1 MKLDRIVLENFRQY
15 FGKQRLTFARD
26 PQRNVTIIHGVNGAG
41 KTSLFL
47 AINWCLYGRAV
58 DNTKIVDNVGEL
70 ISKESISRA
79 EHGDRLTTSVELHF
93 LHEGERYMA
102 RRNLRS
108 TRQQGAGVVLDPN
121 DYFTLMRTRADGQAE
136 TIKNPILTINAML
149 PPNVRTY
156 FLFDGEKIDEFAKP
170 ESRKDVKEAIY
181 LVLKLEILERAK
193 RHLEVNADEYSR
205 ELRKVSSGELA
216 RLLDRDVKA
225 REERTRDE
233 ARKIELLRSIESAR
247 SKIVDINTALRASQN
262 ARDLQAQRDQIEQ
275 ALRERRSELES
286 LIGQIRELATT
297 SYFAI
302 AQPAVDR
309 ALQILDEKRERG
321 EIPSSIRQQFVQDLI
336 DQMRCICGRPITDGS
351 PEHQRLI
358 NLIQHSLPGSLED
371 DVLSTSAKLQ
381 PFAERMTRQRQDIDV
396 AMRRRTELIGAINQL
411 DAELSDIRHQLTKS
425 PIEEI
430 SRLER
435 QRQEFS
441 ADVDTAN
448 LEIGGIN
455 VHMEKLAKEITQLEK
470 DIARAKTEEQKA
482 SLLQTK
488 VDLTRRSANAIGEM
502 YERFADDMRL
512 KIEAKTKEIFKLL
525 AWKGDHFEDVR
536 LGTDYHLEVID
547 RYGTPA
553 RPDLSAGE
561 RQVLSLSFITAMSRV
576 SEEEVPLV
584 MDTPFGRLSS
594 HHRNSITLYL
604 PELADQLVLFV
615 TDEELRDQAH
625 SNLEARIGF
634 EYRLSFDPRTSCTT
648 IEEERV

>member
-26 PQRNVTIIHGVNGAG
+26 SQRNVTVIHGVNGAG

-47 AINWCLYGRAV
+47 AINWCLYGQAV
-58 DNTKIVDNVGEL
+58 DNTKIVENVGEL
-70 ISKESISRA
+70 ISKELISRSQP
-79 EHGDRLTTSVELHF
+79 GDRVMTAVELHF
-93 LHEGERYMA
+93 LHDGERYMA
-102 RRNLRS
+102 RRTLRGS
-108 TRQQGAGVVLDPN
+108 RERSGGVLLDPKDN
-121 DYFTLMRTRADGQAE
+121 FTLMRTRGDGQTE
-136 TIKNPILTINAML
+136 TIKNPILTINSML
-149 PPNVRTY
+149 PPNVRMY

-170 ESRKDVKEAIY
+170 ESRKDVKNAIY

-193 RHLEVNADEYSR
+193 RHLEGNADEYSR

-216 RLLDRDVKA
+216 RLLDRDEKA
-225 REERTRDE
+225 RAERMRDEERKT
-233 ARKIELLRSIESAR
+233 ELLRTIESAR
-247 SKIVDINTALRASQN
+247 RKIVDIDTALRESQN
-262 ARDLQAQRDQIEQ
+262 ARELQQQRDRLDQ
-275 ALRERRSELES
+275 ALRERRGELEAQ
-286 LIGQIRELATT
+286 IGQIRDLAVG

-336 DQMRCICGRPITDGS
+336 AQMRCICGRPIDDGS
-351 PEHQRLI
+351 PEHQRLL

-371 DVLSTSAKLQ
+371 DVLNTSAKLL
-381 PFAERMTRQRQDIDV
+381 PFAERVTRQRQDIDA
-396 AMRRRTELIGAINQL
+396 AMRQRTELIGAINQL
-411 DAELSDIRHQLTKS
+411 DAELGDIRHQLEKS
-425 PIEEI
+425 PVAEI

-435 QRQEFS
+435 QRQDFS

-448 LEIGGIN
+448 LEIGSIN
-455 VHMEKLAKEITQLEK
+455 GNLEKLTKEIAQLEK

-482 SLLQTK
+482 NLLQTK
-488 VDLTRRSANAIGEM
+488 IDLARRSANAIGEM

-525 AWKGDHFEDVR
+525 AWKGEHFEDVR
-536 LGTDYHLEVID
+536 LGEDYHLEVID
-547 RYGTPA
+547 RYGTAA

-576 SEEEVPLV
+576 SEEEAPLV

-594 HHRNSITLYL
+594 QHRNNITQHL
-604 PELADQLVLFV
+604 PALADQLVLFV
-615 TDEELRDQAH
+615 TDEELRDQAR
-625 SNLEARIGF
+625 SNLEPLIGF
-634 EYRLSFDPRTSCTT
+634 EYRLNFDPRTSCTT
-648 IEEERV
+648 IEEEAV

>member
-58 DNTKIVDNVGEL
+58 DNTKIVENVGEL
-70 ISKESISRA
+70 VSKELISRA
-79 EHGDRLTTSVELHF
+79 VRGDRLVTSVELHF

-102 RRNLRS
+102 RRNLRG
-108 TRQQGAGVVLDPN
+108 TRQDGASVVLDST
-121 DYFTLMRTRADGQAE
+121 DHFTLMRTRSDGQTE

-170 ESRKDVKEAIY
+170 ESRKDVKDAIY

-193 RHLEVNADEYSR
+193 RHLETNADEYSR

-216 RLLDRDVKA
+216 QLLDREVKA
-225 REERTRDE
+225 REERTSDE
-233 ARKIELLRSIESAR
+233 AQKIEHMRSIESAR
-247 SKIVDINTALRASQN
+247 RKIVDIDTTLRESQN
-262 ARDLQAQRDQIEQ
+262 ARELQSQRDQIEQ
-275 ALRERRSELES
+275 ALRERRGELES
-286 LIGQIRELATT
+286 LIGQIRDLAVT

-309 ALQILDEKRERG
+309 ALQILDEKRQRG
-321 EIPSSIRQQFVQDLI
+321 EIPSSIRQQFVQDLLS
-336 DQMRCICGRPITDGS
+336 QMRCICGRALTDGS
-351 PEHQRLI
+351 TEHQRLL
-358 NLIQHSLPGSLED
+358 NLLQHSLPGSLED
-371 DVLSTSAKLQ
+371 DVLDTSAKLQ
-381 PFAERMTRQRQDIDV
+381 PFAERVGRQRQDIDT
-396 AMRRRTELIGAINQL
+396 AMRRRTELVGAINQL
-411 DAELSDIRHQLTKS
+411 EAELSDIRHQLTKS

-435 QRQEFS
+435 QRQEFA
-441 ADVDTAN
+441 ADIDSAN
-448 LEIGGIN
+448 LKIGGIN
-455 VHMEKLAKEITQLEK
+455 VHLEKLTKEINQLEK
-470 DIARAKTEEQKA
+470 EIARAKTEEQRA
-482 SLLQTK
+482 NLLQTK

-576 SEEEVPLV
+576 SEEEAPLV

-594 HHRNSITLYL
+594 HHRNSITLHL
-604 PELADQLVLFV
+604 PALADQLVLFV
-615 TDEELRDQAH
+615 TDEELRDQAR
-625 SNLEARIGF
+625 SNLEEKIGF

-648 IEEERV
+648 IEEEGV